1 MPDLGITL
9 GRYEAAII
17 ALTLHNGAYV
27 SEIMR
32 AGIESIHRGQMEA
45 ARSLGLTYMQAMR
58 KIILPQA
65 LRRVTPP
72 LMNSFIDLLKAT
84 SLVSVIGF
92 VELLKQGRQLQNWL
106 ANSTPLV
113 MAALLYFVMIYP
125 MIRLVAR
132 LENAREGP
140 DMAAI
145 IQAIDVHKEFGK
157 LAVLNGVSVE
167 VNEGEVVVLVGPSGA
182 GKSTFLRCLNALEHV
197 SSGRIIVDGYDI
209 TDKRTKITK
218 VRAEIGMVFQLFNL
232 FPHMTALENI
242 TMAPQMV
249 RRLSSREAKERAMRL
264 LAKVGLPEKADAYPD
279 HLSGGQQQR
288 VAIARA
294 LAMEPKI
301 MLFDEPTSALDPEM
315 ISEVLTVMRT
325 LANEGMTM
333 VVVSHEISFA
343 REMADRVLFFCDGQ
357 IVEQGSPQ
365 QIFEQPQHE
374 RTKQFMSKIL

>member
-1 MPDLGITL
+1 
-9 GRYEAAII
+9 
-17 ALTLHNGAYV
+17 
-27 SEIMR
+27 
-32 AGIESIHRGQMEA
+32 
-45 ARSLGLTYMQAMR
+45 
-58 KIILPQA
+58 
-65 LRRVTPP
+65 
-72 LMNSFIDLLKAT
+72 
-84 SLVSVIGF
+84 
-92 VELLKQGRQLQNWL
+92 
-106 ANSTPLV
+106 
-113 MAALLYFVMIYP
+113 
-125 MIRLVAR
+125 
-132 LENAREGP
+132 
-140 DMAAI
+140 MAAI

-157 LAVLNGVSVE
+157 LAVLNGISVE

-182 GKSTFLRCLNALEHV
+182 GKSTFLRCLNGLEHV

-249 RRLSSREAKERAMRL
+249 RKLSAQESKERAMRL
-264 LAKVGLPEKADAYPD
+264 LAKVGLPEKAGAYPD

-315 ISEVLTVMRT
+315 ISEVLTVMRA
-325 LANEGMTM
+325 LALDGMTM